1 MIHYRAV
8 RVLSAMIIRLTI
20 LALAA
25 SAVAACSEQGGG
37 SRGEGERASQPQAV
51 RVVAQEV
58 VLEREAERIE
68 ALGTARARASATIFA
83 ETAGEV
89 EAVSFTA
96 GDRVEAGDVL
106 LQLEADDERLDVRL
120 AQVAVREAEQL
131 LARYRRIEDTGA
143 VSDSQIDEAETALD
157 AARIELEQARV
168 ALERR
173 TVRAPF
179 SGYVGLTDI
188 DAGARITPTTEIT
201 ELDDRSVL
209 FVDFDPPEQVFG
221 RIGVGDVFQ
230 AAPFAGAGR
239 SYEARIINV
248 DSRIDPSARTFTVRA
263 ELDNAADALRPGMSF
278 RVGFDLLSGER
289 PVVPEVAIIWG
300 GDGAYVWAVREGRAV
315 DVPITLV
322 QRREGRVLVSGDLQP
337 GDLVVAEGIQRV
349 REGAPIEIIETR
361 QARTRTSGSGAPA
374 AAATGGAF
382 GE

>member
-1 MIHYRAV
+1 MIKRSIA
-8 RVLSAMIIRLTI
+8 

-25 SAVAACSEQGGG
+25 GIVAACSSE
-37 SRGEGERASQPQAV
+37 RGETGGDGARYGQAQAV
-51 RVVAQEV
+51 RVIAQDV

-68 ALGTARARASATIFA
+68 ALGTARARASATIFP

-89 EAVSFTA
+89 EEVAFSA

-106 LQLEADDERLDVRL
+106 LRLEADQERLDVRL

-131 LARYRRIEDTGA
+131 LARYRRIEGTGA
-143 VSDSQIDEAETALD
+143 VSDSQIDEAETALE

-179 SGYVGLTDI
+179 TGYVGLTDI

-201 ELDDRSVL
+201 DLDDRSVL

-221 RIGVGDVFQ
+221 RIGVGDVVQ
-230 AAPFAGAGR
+230 AAPFAGSGR

-248 DSRIDPSARTFTVRA
+248 DSRIDASARTFTVRA
-263 ELDNAADALRPGMSF
+263 ELDNAADVLRPGMSF
-278 RVGFDLLSGER
+278 RVGFELLSDER
-289 PVVPEVAIIWG
+289 PVVPEVAISWG

-315 DVPITLV
+315 EVPVTLV

-337 GDLVVAEGIQRV
+337 GDQVIAEGIQRV

-361 QARTRTSGSGAPA
+361 RTEADRPGGGANAGA
-374 AAATGGAF
+374 AAAASGGF

>member
-1 MIHYRAV
+1 
-8 RVLSAMIIRLTI
+8 MIIRLTI

-25 SAVAACSEQGGG
+25 SAVSACSDQGGDFG
-37 SRGEGERASQPQAV
+37 GGGERASQPQAV

-89 EAVSFTA
+89 ESVSFTA

-131 LARYRRIEDTGA
+131 LARYRRIEGTGA

-188 DAGARITPTTEIT
+188 DAGARITPTTQIT

-221 RIGVGDVFQ
+221 RIGVGDGVQ
-230 AAPFAGAGR
+230 ATPFAGAGR
-239 SYEARIINV
+239 SYDARIINV

-361 QARTRTSGSGAPA
+361 QARTRTSGSGAPGA